1 MSRLALV
8 DDALDRAFLQ
18 QKPAG
23 SCRATLDH
31 DVLTVSSHIRDKK
44 TSEPKIVK
52 LLEYNIFLKNIMW
65 KTDSA
70 VKQDRARVAAALA
83 YLQEKDPSTF
93 RTPKST
99 TATVQSGSLTTSRS
113 PALEVKGSTTMS
125 IIAFPV
131 STPDTAERAIS
142 SLKLDPAIANA
153 TCLASAYL
161 LPDGSSS
168 SDDDGEKSYGTNAL
182 SVLRALKAHS
192 VVVVVA
198 RFYGGVD
205 VGAVRH
211 QHVKDSVK
219 TALVDA
225 GHQPGERIEEVMW
238 RKGGEG
244 NVLGGEATGTEC
256 KEEVRRKRL
265 AKLMGGNSNSNDGA
279 GENVK
284 KKKKEVEIIEILD
297 SDSE

>member
-99 TATVQSGSLTTSRS
+99 TAKSGSLTTSRS
-113 PALEVKGSTTMS
+113 PAFEVKGSTTMA

-131 STPDTAERAIS
+131 STPEAAERAIS

-168 SDDDGEKSYGTNAL
+168 SDDDVEKSYGTNAL

-211 QHVKDSVK
+211 QVR
-219 TALVDA
+219 
-225 GHQPGERIEEVMW
+225 ECEE
-238 RKGGEG
+238 
-244 NVLGGEATGTEC
+244 
-256 KEEVRRKRL
+256 
-265 AKLMGGNSNSNDGA
+265 
-279 GENVK
+279 
-284 KKKKEVEIIEILD
+284 
-297 SDSE
+297 